1 MNTMSLT
8 TTRPSSSERF
18 AVLVAHAGTVV
29 AWFLAPLLVYLLKR
43 GDSKYVEFHAL
54 QSLLWSL
61 AGTLLALLTWGIAI
75 PIFLVWHVIA
85 AVKTANGQEYEY
97 PIVGDFVRGLLS

>member
-1 MNTMSLT
+1 MNTLSLSST
-8 TTRPSSSERF
+8 SPTSSERF
-18 AVLVAHAGTVV
+18 AVLVAHAGPIF

-61 AGTLLALLTWGIAI
+61 AGTLIALATCGFAI

-85 AVKTANGQEYEY
+85 ALKTADGRDYEY
-97 PIVGDFVRGLLS
+97 PVVGEIARGLL